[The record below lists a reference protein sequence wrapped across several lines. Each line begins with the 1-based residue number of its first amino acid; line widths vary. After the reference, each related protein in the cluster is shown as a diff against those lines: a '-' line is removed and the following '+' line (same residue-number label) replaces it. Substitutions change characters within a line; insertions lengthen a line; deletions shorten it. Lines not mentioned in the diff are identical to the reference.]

1 MNRLISFLV
10 SVNIFIMSFFGYTY
24 VAPDLKPL
32 EPVDVV
38 ISEENAELF
47 RTIFESET
55 KWLSGLQ
62 LPNGAIP
69 MTYNKNGEL
78 TMNPYFADFAALAL
92 LDKADLYAENVVKYM
107 DWHFTH
113 LNTAKEDFNGLDGT
127 IYDYVITMKN
137 GEIES
142 EVVSTPE
149 NADSYDTTD
158 SYAATFLTVVY
169 KYFCKT
175 GDSDYLL
182 HNAEDLKRI
191 TNVMFATLQNG
202 LTYAKHN
209 HRVKYLMD
217 NCEVYEGAIAAT
229 RIFEEI
235 VLRGKNEYTD
245 MRDDCNDLI
254 GTIRENIDS
263 QLWNYIGG
271 YYSPGITAYVSIP
284 TKIFSWKT
292 YYPQATSQL
301 FPIICGVIEPNTERA
316 EKLYE
321 KFSETYHWE
330 AFEYPDVFY
339 WGANVQAAA
348 VMNDVDSVAEYMRNY
363 LPLTEKHSWPLYNM
377 DSARVSMAAYMMLQK
392 AENKT
397 DGCGGMH

>member
-1 MNRLISFLV
+1 MNKIISFFMAIHFAIL
-10 SVNIFIMSFFGYTY
+10 SLLGIPFN
-24 VAPDLKPL
+24 APDL
-32 EPVDVV
+32 EP
-38 ISEENAELF
+38 ISVNEIAPTEENMGLF
-47 RTIFESET
+47 RTIYET
-55 KWLSGLQ
+55 ETAWLASLQ
-62 LPNGAIP
+62 LSNGAIP
-69 MTYNKNGEL
+69 MTYAENGKL

-92 LDKADLYAENVVKYM
+92 LDNAEKYGGNVKAYM
-107 DWHFTH
+107 DWHFEH

-127 IYDYVITMKN
+127 IYDYVITMKD
-137 GEIES
+137 GRIES

-158 SYAATFLTVVY
+158 SYAATFLTVLY

-175 GDSDYLL
+175 GDSDYVVD
-182 HNAEDLKRI
+182 NAEDIVRI

-229 RIFEEI
+229 RLFEEM
-235 VLRGKNEYTD
+235 VQRGKAEYID

-254 GTIRENIDS
+254 GTIKENINTK
-263 QLWNYIGG
+263 LWNYVGG
-271 YYSPGITAYVSIP
+271 YYRPGITAYVSIP

-301 FPIICGVIEPNTERA
+301 FPIICGVIEPNTQRA
-316 EKLYE
+316 RNLYE
-321 KFSETYHWE
+321 KFSDTYHWE
-330 AFEYPDVFY
+330 AFEYPDAFY
-339 WGANVQAAA
+339 WGANVYAAA
-348 VMNDVDSVAEYMRNY
+348 VMNDLDSVIEYMENY

-392 AENKT
+392 NQNN
-397 DGCGGMH
+397 

>member
-1 MNRLISFLV
+1 MNRLISFFI
-10 SVNIFIMSFFGYTY
+10 SVNIFIMSLFGYTY

-32 EPVDVV
+32 ETADAV
-38 ISEENAELF
+38 ISEEDAELF
-47 RTIFESET
+47 TAIFESET
-55 KWLSGLQ
+55 KWLSSLQ
-62 LPNGAIP
+62 LSNGAIP
-69 MTYNKNGEL
+69 MTYAANGRL

-107 DWHFTH
+107 DWHFAH
-113 LNTAKEDFNGLDGT
+113 LNTAEEDFGGLDGT

-158 SYAATFLTVVY
+158 SYAATFLTVLY

-175 GDSDYLL
+175 GDSDYIFR
-182 HNAEDLKRI
+182 NAKDIKRI
-191 TNVMFATLQNG
+191 TNVMFATLENG

-217 NCEVYEGAIAAT
+217 NCEVYEGAVAASKL
-229 RIFEEI
+229 FEEI
-235 VLRGKNEYTD
+235 VLKGKTEYTD
-245 MRDDCNDLI
+245 MRDKCGELI
-254 GTIRENIDS
+254 FTVKENINVN
-263 QLWNYIGG
+263 LWNYIGG
-271 YYSPGITAYVSIP
+271 YYSPGITAYVPIP
-284 TKIFSWKT
+284 TKIFSWNI

-316 EKLYE
+316 QKIYY
-321 KFSETYHWE
+321 KFCDTYHWE
-330 AFEYPDVFY
+330 AFDYPDDFY

-348 VMNDVDSVAEYMRNY
+348 VMGDVDSVAEYMENY

-377 DSARVSMAAYMMLQK
+377 DSARTSMAAYMMLQK
-392 AENKT
+392 AEAT
-397 DGCGGMH
+397 VGGCDAID